1 MTSPEAG
8 TRQGVC
14 YGLKE
19 LLENI
24 SRAQLTE
31 HLSQLLPTVQLAL
44 VDPAPP
50 VRQVIPGSSGWSL
63 LLHICN
69 QSPPSSPAG
78 WAGQPESE
86 RMLWLQAAGA
96 AFSILF
102 KGGAGSAVDAV
113 IPSLLTGLEGDSK
126 QAGQALEGLRVILGV
141 RPGTLASMIPRL
153 LRPPLHSTA
162 LRALGSLAEAAGAQP
177 HW

>member
-1 MTSPEAG
+1 MASPEAS

-14 YGLKE
+14 FGLKE

-24 SRAQLTE
+24 TWAQLTE

-44 VDPAPP
+44 LDTSPP
-50 VRQVIPGSSGWSL
+50 VRQARPAE
-63 LLHICN
+63 
-69 QSPPSSPAG
+69 PPAARPRGRRVRRALTPAC
-78 WAGQPESE
+78 A
-86 RMLWLQAAGA
+86 QAAGA

-113 IPSLLTGLEGDSK
+113 IPSLLAGLEGDAK

-141 RPGTLASMIPRL
+141 RPGTLTSMVPRL
-153 LRPPLHSTA
+153 LRPPLQATA
-162 LRALGSLAEAAGAQP
+162 LRALGSLAEAAGGRPWPDHPCRRWRMRAIA
-177 HW
+177 

>member
-50 VRQVIPGSSGWSL
+50 VRQVLPGCSGW
-63 LLHICN
+63 CAFPAR
-69 QSPPSSPAG
+69 PPPVMVFQPLRLG
-78 WAGQPESE
+78 WVGWSKQVCW
-86 RMLWLQAAGA
+86 MQAAGA

-113 IPSLLTGLEGDSK
+113 IPSLLSGLEGDGK
-126 QAGQALEGLRVILGV
+126 QSGQALEGLRVILGV
-141 RPGTLASMIPRL
+141 RPGTLASMVPRL

-162 LRALGSLAEAAGAQP
+162 LRALGSLAEAAGAP
-177 HW
+177 WHW